1 MWMQT
6 LYSTRFRSVLQQALV
21 LAIVAGVFYALGHNA
36 SANLKAL
43 NIASGFDFMG
53 DRAGYDITF
62 RLIDYSPADT
72 YARAYWVGLLNTLL
86 VSLISIVLATL
97 VGAVLGIGR
106 VSENWLVNRLSTAI
120 VEFLRNVPLVVH
132 LIWWYGLML
141 ALPGVRQSVSLFGV
155 AYLNNAGLQVPWP
168 QHGALMGWGV
178 ALMVVGA
185 LLARLTFVWRERRA
199 QWRGFGP
206 QRWPWMVA
214 AALLLPVLVFAL
226 AGVSWQWDVPSR
238 QGFGFKGGATLV
250 PELLALWLALS
261 FYSSS
266 YIAETVRG
274 AIQAVHRG
282 QYEAAQALGFS
293 RSSSLRQLIAPQA
306 LYTMIPQVTNTYLN
320 IVKNS
325 SLGVVVGFMELVSS
339 TGGTTL
345 NQTGQA
351 IECIAL
357 VMGTYCVISL
367 VISLAMNF
375 YNHRISQRGHRS

>member
-1 MWMQT
+1 MWMQK
-6 LYSTRFRSVLQQALV
+6 LYSARFRSALQQGLV
-21 LAIVAGVFYALGHNA
+21 LAIVAGVLYALGHNA
-36 SANLKAL
+36 STNLKAL
-43 NIASGFDFMG
+43 HIASGFDFLG

-97 VGAVLGIGR
+97 IGIVLGVGR

-141 ALPGVRQSVSLFGV
+141 ALPGVRQSISLFGI

-168 QHGALMGWGV
+168 QQGALMGWGI
-178 ALMVVGA
+178 ALMLLGG
-185 LLARLTFVWRERRA
+185 LLARLTFAFRERRA
-199 QWRGFGP
+199 VWRGFGP
-206 QRWPWMVA
+206 RRWPWIVA
-214 AALLLPVLVFAL
+214 AAVLLPLLVFGLGGA
-226 AGVSWQWDVPSR
+226 SWQWDVPSR
-238 QGFGFKGGATLV
+238 AGFGFKGGATLV

-274 AIQAVHRG
+274 AIQTVHRG
-282 QYEAAQALGFS
+282 QYEAAQALGFTRGTS
-293 RSSSLRQLIAPQA
+293 MRQLIAPQA
-306 LYTMIPQVTNTYLN
+306 LYTMIPQITNTYVN

-357 VMGTYCVISL
+357 VMATYCVISL
-367 VISLAMNF
+367 VISLTMNF

>member
-1 MWMQT
+1 MWTQK
-6 LYSTRFRSVLQQALV
+6 LYSARFLSALQQGVV
-21 LAIVAGVFYALGHNA
+21 LALVAGVFYALGHNA
-36 SANLKAL
+36 SVNLKAL
-43 NIASGFDFMG
+43 NIASGFGFLDA
-53 DRAGYDITF
+53 RAGYDITF

-97 VGAVLGIGR
+97 VGVLLGIGR
-106 VSENWLVNRLSTAI
+106 VSENWLVSRLSTAL

-141 ALPGVRQSVSLFGV
+141 ALPGVRQSISLLDV

-168 QHGALMGWGV
+168 QEGGLMGWGL
-178 ALMVVGA
+178 ALMLLGG
-185 LLARLTFVWRERRA
+185 LLARLACGVRDRKA
-199 QWRGFGP
+199 QWRGFVP
-206 QRWPWMVA
+206 RRWPWVLG
-214 AALLLPVLVFAL
+214 AALLLPLLAL
-226 AGVSWQWDVPSR
+226 WLSGHAWHWDVPHR

-261 FYSSS
+261 FYSAS

-282 QYEAAQALGFS
+282 QYEAAQALGFTRGVS
-293 RSSSLRQLIAPQA
+293 MRQLIAPQA
-306 LYTMIPQVTNTYLN
+306 LYSMVLQFTNTYVN

-357 VMGTYCVISL
+357 VMATYCVISL

-375 YNHRISQRGHRS
+375 YNHRIGQRGHRT